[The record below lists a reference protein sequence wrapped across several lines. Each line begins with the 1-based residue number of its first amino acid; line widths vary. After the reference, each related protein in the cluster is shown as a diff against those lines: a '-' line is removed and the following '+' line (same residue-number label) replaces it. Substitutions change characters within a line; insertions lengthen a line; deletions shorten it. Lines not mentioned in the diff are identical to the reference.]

1 MGFGVG
7 RNILGECSGL
17 GVVAF
22 GYANGKINGVN
33 LLYSEIPEV
42 KAILCWGHK
51 PNGSREVGLLAVVVE
66 NFDIGK
72 VIIEILD
79 FYSDAIIANEGLV
92 QCKGLV
98 AKKRREV
105 QEDIFLSPT

>member
-1 MGFGVG
+1 
-7 RNILGECSGL
+7 
-17 GVVAF
+17 
-22 GYANGKINGVN
+22 
-33 LLYSEIPEV
+33 
-42 KAILCWGHK
+42 
-51 PNGSREVGLLAVVVE
+51 
-66 NFDIGK
+66 
-72 VIIEILD
+72 LD